1 MSHELF
7 LTIRQKTKIRNVFAE
22 NISTDVKLNKAQI
35 SKIIQSA
42 GFLCSIMSDVGS
54 LDKNMAKGAIINLDV
69 LLAKDFL
76 PGLVSNMASN
86 VTSKAIDKLEK
97 N

>member
-1 MSHELF
+1 
-7 LTIRQKTKIRNVFAE
+7 
-22 NISTDVKLNKAQI
+22 
-35 SKIIQSA
+35 
-42 GFLCSIMSDVGS
+42 
-54 LDKNMAKGAIINLDV
+54 MAKGAIINLDV

-76 PGLVSNMASN
+76 PGLVRNMASN